1 MGKKQNNDGFSLLE
15 VVLSMAILALLSIP
29 LMSYFTQSM
38 KYNAVI
44 LVVSLDKVF
53 LVLSFIIQNI
63 KILFLR
69 LVSEKMVLMKI
80 LSMMK
85 KKFMRRR

>member
-38 KYNAVI
+38 KYNAQMA
-44 LVVSLDKVF
+44 DKQQASNVAQE
-53 LVLSFIIQNI
+53 V
-63 KILFLR
+63 
-69 LVSEKMVLMKI
+69 M
-80 LSMMK
+80 
-85 KKFMRRR
+85 